1 MAKAKAE
8 SGEEVHPQQPLSFL
22 RRHLVPP
29 STSGSIV
36 VFPFVVMPHL
46 KENREPKLI
55 PPHNIA
61 LYFDPTQSKKVVAA
75 PAGKKRTS
83 DLQSEETQSASTPS
97 ILSFGWRLKCLSS
110 LQRCFIYPEFLLDSF
125 FR

>member
-22 RRHLVPP
+22 RRHLVSP

-46 KENREPKLI
+46 KENLEPKLI

-75 PAGKKRTS
+75 QARKKRTKIYRVKKPKA
-83 DLQSEETQSASTPS
+83 LQLP
-97 ILSFGWRLKCLSS
+97 LSS
-110 LQRCFIYPEFLLDSF
+110 LLVGG
-125 FR
+125 